1 MYVANRVLGIGQ
13 VIETTE
19 THLVV
24 YFEESDK
31 TKEFLKSFV
40 ELFNTEEE
48 ADEFL
53 NPTIS
58 DEECNAILEQVKE
71 DNRIIEEGQKACF
84 EIERIEIERAKLMM
98 KNK

>member
-1 MYVANRVLGIGQ
+1 MYVASRVLGIGQ

-19 THLVV
+19 THVVV

-48 ADEFL
+48 A
-53 NPTIS
+53 
-58 DEECNAILEQVKE
+58 
-71 DNRIIEEGQKACF
+71 RQKY
-84 EIERIEIERAKLMM
+84 LSM
-98 KNK
+98 

>member
-1 MYVANRVLGIGQ
+1 MYVASRVLGIGQ

-31 TKEFLKSFV
+31 TKTILKSFV

-53 NPTIS
+53 NPTMS
-58 DEECNAILEQVKE
+58 DEDCNAILEQIKE
-71 DNRIIEEGQKACF
+71 DNRIISEGQEACF
-84 EIERIEIERAKLMM
+84 AIEKREIERAKLMM